1 MPSVSRKVVLIAGPT
16 ASGKSSFALAL
27 AEQVD
32 GTVINADSM
41 QMYRELA
48 IITAR
53 PTPEE
58 MARVPHALYGVV
70 PAREAYSVGRYV
82 QDASEA
88 IAHARGAGRVPILVG
103 GTGLYF
109 KALLEG
115 LSPIPAIVEGVRLHW
130 RREAEVQGAQALHEL
145 LKARDPQTA
154 ARLMPTDKQRIV
166 RALEVLDSTGRTLA
180 QWQQLPGTPV
190 LREEETVRLVL
201 VPERMQLMARIDQR
215 FDAMLQSGVLDEVAA
230 FARLGL
236 SPELP
241 AVRAHGVRPLLA
253 YLRGERTLE
262 AAAEGSKAETRQ
274 YAKRQSTWHRRN
286 MIAWRQ
292 LNTQLMER
300 LIATKFADIDLEVDG
315 QVRPS

>member
-16 ASGKSSFALAL
+16 ASGKSGFALAL

-88 IAHARGAGRVPILVG
+88 IAHARAAGRVPILVG

-286 MIAWRQ
+286 MIAWTS
-292 LNTQLMER
+292 LHTQLMER
-300 LIATKFADIDLEVDG
+300 LIATKFANIDL
-315 QVRPS
+315 